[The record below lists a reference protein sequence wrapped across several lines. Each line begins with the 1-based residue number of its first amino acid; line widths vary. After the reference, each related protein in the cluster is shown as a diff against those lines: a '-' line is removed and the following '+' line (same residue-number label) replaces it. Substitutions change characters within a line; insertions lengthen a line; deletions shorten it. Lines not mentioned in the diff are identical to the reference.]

1 MRQFYVYIMTNQ
13 SQTLYVGVTNDLERR
28 VCEHKLKHNPWF
40 TSKYNVNRLVFYETT
55 NDIQVAIA
63 REKQIKG
70 WLRSKKI
77 ALIETQNPEWQDLSK
92 DWPCRDSI
100 AGGEQHVS

>member
-1 MRQFYVYIMTNQ
+1 MRQFYVYIMANR
-13 SQTLYVGVTNDLERR
+13 SHTLYVGVTNNLERR
-28 VCEHKLKHNPWF
+28 VCEHKRKHNSGF
-40 TSKYNVNRLVFYETT
+40 TSNYNINHPVFYETT
-55 NDIQVAIA
+55 NDVQVAIA

-92 DWPCRDSI
+92 DWPCSDRITSDK
-100 AGGEQHVS
+100 